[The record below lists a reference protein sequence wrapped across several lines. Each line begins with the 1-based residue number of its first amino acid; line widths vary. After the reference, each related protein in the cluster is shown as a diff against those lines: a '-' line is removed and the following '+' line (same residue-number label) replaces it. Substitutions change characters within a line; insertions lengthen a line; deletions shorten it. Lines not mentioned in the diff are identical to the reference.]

1 MPKAYEL
8 AIELRKLAD
17 SLECEPEAEI
27 RKPVIDFYHWGDTQ
41 KQQFLNLARLL
52 PRPLVKTYDDDYF
65 RLDHD
70 TPALRIYTKI
80 PRKDICRLVTPAREA
95 VYECD
100 PILSAEEESAVA

>member
-27 RKPVIDFYHWGDTQ
+27 TKPVMSFYHWNGTE

-70 TPALRIYTKI
+70 TPALRIYAKI
-80 PRKDICRLVTPAREA
+80 PRKNICRLVTPAREA